1 MPGADFSALQ
11 PDPKQVF
18 QKAAR
23 NSEFI
28 ETYSLAPRTCCVLLK
43 NASQDFWSVIS
54 DGTIW
59 TTISPN
65 IFHPDMVCSFENLKK
80 KTKKNKTDFKGLR
93 SEDEFFYSEVVKMDF
108 VSFNTFIAPH
118 WSWTVLRASIWA
130 RTIINTVHMRVKPNP
145 MLCFFVAASC
155 IVIFYTFA
163 HSFCWIP
170 PSTGPSAR
178 LPCVDATALFGGS
191 WGSRQRF
198 VDAIAAPW
206 MLIRKKS

>member
-1 MPGADFSALQ
+1 MCQAQIFQ
-11 PDPKQVF
+11 PCNQTQSRCSRKPPE
-18 QKAAR
+18 

-43 NASQDFWSVIS
+43 NASQDFWSVICS
-54 DGTIW
+54 AMEPFEPRFP
-59 TTISPN
+59 PN

-145 MLCFFVAASC
+145 MLCFLLQRLVSWSF
-155 IVIFYTFA
+155 T
-163 HSFCWIP
+163 HSLTVSVGSLRP
-170 PSTGPSAR
+170 LAR
-178 LPCVDATALFGGS
+178 LLDSLALTRLHCLGEAEG
-191 WGSRQRF
+191 RAR
-198 VDAIAAPW
+198 DLL
-206 MLIRKKS
+206 MLLQLLGCW

>member
-23 NSEFI
+23 KLWIHRNVQFG
-28 ETYSLAPRTCCVLLK
+28 
-43 NASQDFWSVIS
+43 SQDMLCSVKKCISGFLICYLLS

-80 KTKKNKTDFKGLR
+80 NKKNKTDFKGLR
-93 SEDEFFYSEVVKMDF
+93 SEDELFYSEVVKMDF

-145 MLCFFVAASC
+145 VLCF
-155 IVIFYTFA
+155 
-163 HSFCWIP
+163 
-170 PSTGPSAR
+170 
-178 LPCVDATALFGGS
+178 LL
-191 WGSRQRF
+191 QRF
-198 VDAIAAPW
+198 VLWSFTHSLTVSVGSLRPLARLLDSLALTRLHCLGEVEGRARDLL
-206 MLIRKKS
+206 MLLQLLGCW